1 MTDLPTSAG
10 TPLPGNGATA
20 AGATTSDGAAS
31 GTTAAS
37 SGTATV
43 PGAAQPTVPGAAQPT
58 GAFRD
63 RRALDSSAGKVTWWS
78 MFGTDRR
85 KPVAAREESLHFV
98 QTAVLRASVIVAA
111 VGIGTV
117 AATLVLWRLR
127 VLLLLIFVSLF
138 LAVLLHPAVS
148 FFDRRGLR
156 RGASTAIVF
165 LSATGAVAL
174 LLFILFHPVYESAT
188 KFATQLPT
196 IVRQAEVGRGQ
207 IGVIAKRLHLLTYV
221 KEHTPELTSALSKL
235 SKPALALG
243 KTVVS
248 GAVALT
254 TIAVLTFFIL
264 LEVPRIFRGVLAWM
278 RPDRAVRLRSMAQ
291 EVSRAISG
299 YMLGNL
305 ATSMIAGVV
314 VFVGLRIM
322 GVPFALVLA
331 IWVGLVDFLPLIGGL
346 LAGLPT
352 VALAFLHSVPAGI
365 VMLIVFLVYQQLEN
379 HILNPVIMSR
389 TVRLNPLWVL
399 LAVLFGAEIGGLI
412 GSDLGALL
420 GALLAVPT
428 ASAIQVIARDLWV
441 NRHSRPGDSPAGG
454 DNAPAEGRPEGETS
468 EPASR
473 LAAESAE

>member
-1 MTDLPTSAG
+1 
-10 TPLPGNGATA
+10 
-20 AGATTSDGAAS
+20 
-31 GTTAAS
+31 
-37 SGTATV
+37 
-43 PGAAQPTVPGAAQPT
+43 
-58 GAFRD
+58 
-63 RRALDSSAGKVTWWS
+63 VTWWS
-78 MFGTDRR
+78 TFGTDRR

-98 QTAVLRASVIVAA
+98 QTAVLRASVIVAG
-111 VGIGTV
+111 VGVGTV
-117 AATLVLWRLR
+117 ALTLVLWRLR
-127 VLLLLIFVSLF
+127 VVLLLIFVSLF

-148 FFDRRGLR
+148 YFDRRGLR

-165 LSATGAVAL
+165 LTAAATVSL

-188 KFATQLPT
+188 KFATELPT
-196 IVRQAEVGRGQ
+196 LVRQAEAGRGQ
-207 IGVIAKRLHLLTYV
+207 IGIIAKKLHLLTYV
-221 KEHTPELTSALSKL
+221 KQHTPQLSSALTKL

-278 RPDRAVRLRSMAQ
+278 RPDRSARLRTMAQ

-305 ATSMIAGVV
+305 ATSMIAGLV
-314 VFVGLRIM
+314 VFVGLRVM

-346 LAGLPT
+346 LAGVPT
-352 VALAFLHSVPAGI
+352 VALAFLHSVPAG
-365 VMLIVFLVYQQLEN
+365 VVLLIVFLVYQQLEN

-428 ASAIQVIARDLWV
+428 ASAIQVIARDLWL
-441 NRHSRPGDSPAGG
+441 NRHSRPAEQVAGG
-454 DNAPAEGRPEGETS
+454 TEPPPEVKLDGDASGTAPM
-468 EPASR
+468 